1 MIGHVAVCCMAYLCI
16 VVEHKYYRTYFLI
29 KEMALQPGWA
39 QYIRFWY
46 AVGNIVSTVGTGD
59 VFGTTDLERIF
70 FMLLIVCGD
79 IIFSLA
85 FGLLASI
92 TSLQKESNPDQ
103 NFCSYVVEAERI
115 MSQSKFNDNWKDR
128 VQQYMTYE
136 YQLKSSSKN
145 INAEDLKETLP
156 DCLIKEILYHSNRP
170 FLTKLLNNIC
180 SENIMRDLAFAIIP
194 IIHIPDDVILR
205 KN

>member
-1 MIGHVAVCCMAYLCI
+1 MAYLCI

-115 MSQSKFNDNWKDR
+115 M
-128 VQQYMTYE
+128 T
-136 YQLKSSSKN
+136 
-145 INAEDLKETLP
+145 
-156 DCLIKEILYHSNRP
+156 
-170 FLTKLLNNIC
+170 
-180 SENIMRDLAFAIIP
+180 
-194 IIHIPDDVILR
+194 
-205 KN
+205 